1 MASVVAIVLN
11 IVLSGLRSKKVGGKF
26 QPIYMVRT
34 SNVVLLIICNYLKA
48 ALVEGIN
55 R

>member
-1 MASVVAIVLN
+1 VRIP
-11 IVLSGLRSKKVGGKF
+11 KKERRKF
-26 QPIYMVRT
+26 QPAKLART
-34 SNVVLLIICNYLKA
+34 PQVVLPVISNYLKA